1 MTASD
6 LVVWRHGRTTWNA
19 TGRFQGQE
27 DIGLDDLGRRQ
38 AAAAAVEIA
47 RLGIDR
53 IVASDL
59 VRARDTAQALAE
71 VTGLPVATDARLRE
85 IHVGTWAGMT
95 AHEVADVDPEY
106 ADAYARGEDYRRS
119 ATGETTTEAAHRTA
133 TALREI
139 VRSADDGST
148 VVAAM
153 HGLAG
158 RVGMCD
164 FLDLPY
170 ETWHSFAGL
179 HNCAWVVLRRAQN
192 LRWRLEAYNVTAP
205 DAPTG

>member
-1 MTASD
+1 MTAGR
-6 LVVWRHGRTTWNA
+6 LVVWRHGRTAWNA
-19 TGRFQGQE
+19 TGRFQGQQ

-38 AAAAAVEIA
+38 AAAAAAELA
-47 RLGIDR
+47 RLDVAR

-71 VTGLPVATDARLRE
+71 LTGLPVSTDPRLRE
-85 IHVGTWAGMT
+85 IHVGTWAGLT
-95 AHEVADVDPEY
+95 AHEVADIDPEY
-106 ADAYARGEDYRRS
+106 ADAYARGDDYRRS
-119 ATGETTTEAAHRTA
+119 ASGETTTEVAHRA
-133 TALREI
+133 AAALRDV
-139 VRSADDGST
+139 VRSADDGAT

-158 RVGMCD
+158 RVGMCA

-179 HNCAWVVLRRAQN
+179 HNCGWTVLRRARN
-192 LRWRLEAYNVTAP
+192 LRWRLEAYNVVATPRA
-205 DAPTG
+205 